1 MVNEII
7 VTTDNEKT
15 AKKAEDLGVRFL
27 MRPDSLS
34 TSNTSLADVL
44 KFTLKALEN
53 KGEFYDIVAVA
64 EEIYPFRNKE
74 IVKNMIELMLS
85 GKSDTIYAAWEEKRI
100 TWYGTNDE
108 LEVLGGNS
116 WVIKKNKNEDNV
128 LTSLTGYLL
137 LVKPSQI
144 RKKSLFSSVTEAYVI
159 KDPIAVLAIHS
170 QSELERV
177 INHFRKTINL

>member
-1 MVNEII
+1 M
-7 VTTDNEKT
+7 
-15 AKKAEDLGVRFL
+15 
-27 MRPDSLS
+27 
-34 TSNTSLADVL
+34 
-44 KFTLKALEN
+44 
-53 KGEFYDIVAVA
+53 
-64 EEIYPFRNKE
+64 
-74 IVKNMIELMLS
+74 
-85 GKSDTIYAAWEEKRI
+85 
-100 TWYGTNDE
+100 
-108 LEVLGGNS
+108 EVLGGNS
-116 WVIKKNKNEDNV
+116 WVIKKNKNDDNV